1 MSAETPSTPAA
12 PAAAQIAAPVA
23 PVAPPPP
30 TAPAAIVDPP
40 KFVPV
45 PIDEWA
51 SLVKTRE
58 DLAKIQA
65 DQRAAEAKAREEQL
79 TAMAQKGQ
87 FENAFKELRE
97 HSQRQIDAERG
108 RLSEIENRAKRY
120 ALDGELARALASQPL
135 VPGAADQLTELWRGK
150 FVVEP
155 HGDSFKV
162 QSAAGFQPPA
172 DFVAAQLARPE
183 YAHFVRAQNAGGGT
197 AGSTGR
203 TTPRRH
209 RRPIRRRPSSPRR
222 WTRRSWPC
230 TRNARPR
237 RPPATSSARGRPRGL
252 SRRWRDSVSG
262 RSRRRSRRNR
272 LERGSIDV
280 MGGAVVPAD

>member
-23 PVAPPPP
+23 PVAPTPP

-79 TAMAQKGQ
+79 TAMAQKGE

-135 VPGAADQLTELWRGK
+135 VPA
-150 FVVEP
+150 
-155 HGDSFKV
+155 
-162 QSAAGFQPPA
+162 PPT
-172 DFVAAQLARPE
+172 
-183 YAHFVRAQNAGGGT
+183 N
-197 AGSTGR
+197 
-203 TTPRRH
+203 
-209 RRPIRRRPSSPRR
+209 
-222 WTRRSWPC
+222 
-230 TRNARPR
+230 
-237 RPPATSSARGRPRGL
+237 
-252 SRRWRDSVSG
+252 
-262 RSRRRSRRNR
+262 
-272 LERGSIDV
+272 
-280 MGGAVVPAD
+280 